1 MKLANVVQA
10 FLALAALGCENPSPG
25 EVGRIE
31 MRAGWPCNVPDGC
44 DFYEIAFAADNSAE
58 FHGRGG
64 MSWMQ
69 GDFSGEMRPEEGD
82 LLRGF
87 IRAIGYRTLEHIPP
101 STADYLRV
109 TIKIEIDGEE
119 IVQITD
125 NIDVQPELWGLE
137 RAIEGA
143 TLKVSWT
150 PR

>member
-1 MKLANVVQA
+1 
-10 FLALAALGCENPSPG
+10 
-25 EVGRIE
+25 
-31 MRAGWPCNVPDGC
+31 
-44 DFYEIAFAADNSAE
+44 
-58 FHGRGG
+58 
-64 MSWMQ
+64 MQ
-69 GDFSGEMRPEEGD
+69 GDFSGELRPEEGE

-125 NIDVQPELWGLE
+125 NVDVQPELWGLE

-143 TLKVSWT
+143 ALKVSWT